1 MGRGGSY
8 EINEDGEEVLVEEP
22 TRDAPEPD
30 PSTPVPGFAAASP
43 AESNT
48 TEFPAFSANAETE
61 FPLVAA
67 TPPIA
72 APGGKKGRGGPSPA
86 ASSTLPAYP
95 ATEDK

>member
-48 TEFPAFSANAETE
+48 TEFP
-61 FPLVAA
+61 LVAA

-86 ASSTLPAYP
+86 ASPTLST
-95 ATEDK
+95 EE